1 MNLAGAKY
9 RITYEAFSKF
19 SGSLGKA
26 DSIDMLGEITNRHL
40 KYLFNF
46 RAFRILLL
54 DNNSISGY
62 TFSKGTIYAHNN
74 CENILD
80 YEKELLEKQTPF
92 SVPVQQNALPVYLPE
107 MTLQNGVLWGWYIAY
122 PDYRICVS
130 LLSDDNVKFNHT
142 DADIMH
148 MLVDS
153 LTSKYR
159 QICLSEELKCKNET
173 LQDAIAEI
181 ELKNKEIEAI
191 NSNQQSVINSRT
203 QELINK
209 NKKLLDL
216 SRLNSHNLREPLT
229 RILGLIEV
237 ADHLDDSEFK
247 ETMLPEIKT
256 SALELDTIFKEVVQQ
271 SEEEVNALIYKEGSH
286 E

>member
-1 MNLAGAKY
+1 MNLAEAKY

-19 SGSLGKA
+19 SGSLGKV
-26 DSIDMLGEITNRHL
+26 DSIEMLGDITNRHL

-54 DNNSISGY
+54 DKESISGY
-62 TFSKGTIYAHNN
+62 TLSKGKIYAHNN
-74 CENILD
+74 SEKLLD
-80 YEKELLEKQTPF
+80 YEKKLLKTHTPF
-92 SVPVQQNALPVYLPE
+92 SIPVEPNSLPLYLPE
-107 MTLQNGVLWGWYIAY
+107 LDLQNGILWGWYIPSSY
-122 PDYRICVS
+122 YRICVS
-130 LLSDDNVKFNHT
+130 VLSDDKVKFNHT

-153 LTSKYR
+153 ITSKYR

-173 LQDAIAEI
+173 LQDAIAQI

-191 NSNQQSVINSRT
+191 NNNQQNVINIRT
-203 QELINK
+203 EELINK
-209 NKKLLDL
+209 NKKLLDI

-237 ADHLDDSEFK
+237 ADHLDNRELK

-256 SALELDTIFKEVVQQ
+256 SALELDSIFREVVQQ
-271 SEEEVNALIYKEGSH
+271 SEKEVNTIIDKNGSY

>member
-19 SGSLGKA
+19 SGSLGKV
-26 DSIDMLGEITNRHL
+26 DSIEMLGEITNRHL

-54 DNNSISGY
+54 DKDSISGY
-62 TFSKGTIYAHNN
+62 TFSKGKIYAHNN
-74 CENILD
+74 SENILD
-80 YEKELLEKQTPF
+80 YEKELLEKHTPF
-92 SVPVQQNALPVYLPE
+92 SEPVKPDSLPVYLSE
-107 MTLQNGVLWGWYIAY
+107 LDLQNGVLWGWYISY

-142 DADIMH
+142 DSDIIH

-153 LTSKYR
+153 ITSKYR

-173 LQDAIAEI
+173 LQDAIAQI
-181 ELKNKEIEAI
+181 ELKNREIEAI
-191 NSNQQSVINSRT
+191 NSNQQDVINNRT
-203 QELINK
+203 EELLNK

-237 ADHLDDSEFK
+237 ADHLDSKELK

-256 SALELDTIFKEVVQQ
+256 SALELDTIFKKVVQQ
-271 SEEEVNALIYKEGSH
+271 SEEEAKITINQDGGYE
-286 E
+286 